1 MSTIG
6 NLFRNLPQ
14 ASEKEAFENIL
25 SKPGVTV
32 QRIVSHGQTSAPDF
46 WYEQAWDEWV
56 VLLSGSATL
65 AFEDDAPAQLVPG
78 DYLFIPAGKRHRVL
92 ATALDR
98 PSVWLAVHL
107 AGADKLVDDTL
118 G

>member
-1 MSTIG
+1 MVG

-14 ASEKEAFENIL
+14 PSEKEAFENIL

-32 QRIVSHGQTSAPDF
+32 QRIVSHGQTSEPDF

-65 AFEDDAPAQLVPG
+65 AFEVDVQAQLVPG
-78 DYLFIPAGKRHRVL
+78 DYLFIPAGKRHRIL

-107 AGADKLVDDTL
+107 ADAARLIDANHS
-118 G
+118 